1 MLLFCQFTSAD
12 RLGLRSS
19 ANPPQHASVRFS
31 PTYDRRRA
39 SDDRD
44 LVFFKENE
52 TGGYSI
58 SVPNANGYNDLMS
71 RQDPSTLNDIQI
83 GQPAW
88 RMALLFPPQG
98 SWTEQEYL
106 ALDAG
111 RQIEFDRGCVEVL
124 DIPTKE
130 HHRLVRFLFLLMQAF
145 VSSRGLGEVFFAP
158 LPVRLWNE
166 KYREPDLV
174 YLASG
179 RSDAGKYPDGADLVV
194 EIVSDSPSDRKRDLE
209 IKVSEY
215 ERAGIS
221 EYWVVDPQKA
231 IVLVHCLIHSKYAV
245 DSFTTGQIAHSRI
258 LDGFSVG
265 VESLF
270 EAAKRT

>member
-1 MLLFCQFTSAD
+1 M
-12 RLGLRSS
+12 
-19 ANPPQHASVRFS
+19 
-31 PTYDRRRA
+31 
-39 SDDRD
+39 
-44 LVFFKENE
+44 
-52 TGGYSI
+52 
-58 SVPNANGYNDLMS
+58 PNANGYDVFMS
-71 RQDPSTLNDIQI
+71 RQDPPILNDMRI

-111 RQIEFDRGCVEVL
+111 RQIEFDGGCVEVL
-124 DIPTKE
+124 DMPTKE
-130 HHRLVRFLFLLMQAF
+130 HQRMVRFLFLSMQAF
-145 VSSRGLGEVFFAP
+145 VSSRRLGEVFFAP
-158 LPVRLWNE
+158 LPIRLWNE

-179 RSDAGKYPDGADLVV
+179 RSDVGKYPDGADLVV

-209 IKVSEY
+209 VKVIEY

-221 EYWVVDPQKA
+221 EYWVVDPQQA
-231 IVLVHCLIHSKYAV
+231 VVLVHCLSHAKYAV
-245 DSFTTGQIAHSRI
+245 DTFTTGQIAHSRI
-258 LDGFSVG
+258 LNGFSVG
-265 VESLF
+265 VEELF

>member
-1 MLLFCQFTSAD
+1 
-12 RLGLRSS
+12 
-19 ANPPQHASVRFS
+19 
-31 PTYDRRRA
+31 
-39 SDDRD
+39 
-44 LVFFKENE
+44 
-52 TGGYSI
+52 
-58 SVPNANGYNDLMS
+58 MS
-71 RQDPSTLNDIQI
+71 RQDPPILNDMQI

-124 DIPTKE
+124 DSPSKA
-130 HHRLVRFLFLLMQAF
+130 HQRLVRFLFLLMQAF
-145 VSSRGLGEVFFAP
+145 VSSRRLGEVFFAP
-158 LPVRLWNE
+158 LPIRLWNE

-179 RSDAGKYPDGADLVV
+179 RSDVGNYPDGADLVV
-194 EIVSDSPSDRKRDLE
+194 EIVSDAPGDRKRDLE

-221 EYWVVDPQKA
+221 EYWVVDPQQE
-231 IVLVHCLIHSKYAV
+231 IILVHSLIHAKYAV
-245 DSFTTGQIAHSRI
+245 ESFTIGQIAYSRI

-265 VESLF
+265 VEELL
-270 EAAKRT
+270 EATKRS